1 MGRGEMNNIGSTG
14 ITAISLLTS
23 FLMAGAASSVMLGNS
38 DDLSENAKQMVNDVV
53 NEITTYL
60 KIEDAIGKY
69 YTTDGVRSVEKIV
82 IFVKEIIQNNINMS
96 EVTIKI
102 SNNNDILLLKYS
114 GHAVETDSESIFE
127 NKVWAKTNDTFSL
140 IVIIDE
146 DRSLLDY
153 NIMNKDT
160 AFIAIKLP
168 DRFFMKNRDSLKVSI
183 IPSNGITSSILL
195 ETPSVHISNIISF
208 GEI

>member
-1 MGRGEMNNIGSTG
+1 MNNIGSTG

-23 FLMAGAASSVMLGNS
+23 FLVTGAASSVMFSSS

-60 KIEDAIGKY
+60 RIEDAIGKY

-82 IFVKEIIQNNINMS
+82 IFVKEFIQNNINMS
-96 EVTIKI
+96 ELTIQI

-114 GHAVETDSESIFE
+114 GHAVEADSDSIFE
-127 NKVWAKTNDTFSL
+127 NKVWDKTNNTFSL
-140 IVIIDE
+140 IVIIDQ

-160 AFIAIKLP
+160 AFIVIKLP
-168 DRFFMKNRDSLKVSI
+168 DRFFMKNRDSLTVSI

-195 ETPSVHISNIISF
+195 ETPSFHISNIISF